1 MRRLTTLTRLAA
13 GLLALAPAL
22 GAAAW
27 ATPLAAQKAAAV
39 PERPRLAAGAD
50 TNDAA
55 AYYAY
60 GILPDV
66 SWKKAQN
73 AFYWAYRIDPRSTG
87 YILAQWQA
95 LWLRQPAE
103 WRMEYREGAEFVL
116 RSRESRQLD
125 SLYRT
130 VMTRDPFTHFTGCFY
145 PEWIRDVRD
154 PLAAGS
160 ILYDGGCFKDAAVR
174 LGEALAKRPGL
185 VGVRIDRARALAFS
199 GANGSA
205 LAELQ
210 TALDTLR
217 ARDGTRVGQFYA
229 SKEMLEYMMGLLL
242 VEEERYDEARDAF
255 GRALVENLAFYH
267 AHERLAEI
275 ALRRRDVGGAI
286 AEFEQALQLE
296 GNDPLLR
303 HDYAVA
309 LMNATPRRYA
319 DAEVQLRKAIEL
331 APDFP
336 TSYFNLA
343 VALAQQGKRDE
354 AIAHYRQFVSR
365 APRTAARLVADATK
379 SIAVLESSAA
389 PTGRDR

>member
-1 MRRLTTLTRLAA
+1 MISRLVAPTLLLGALAA
-13 GLLALAPAL
+13 
-22 GAAAW
+22 
-27 ATPLAAQKAAAV
+27 PLAAQKSAAV

-55 AYYAY
+55 AYYEYA
-60 GILPDV
+60 ILPKT
-66 SWKKAQN
+66 SWKKAQD
-73 AFYWAYRIDPRSTG
+73 AFYWAYRLDPRSTV

-95 LWLRQPAE
+95 LWFKQPAE
-103 WRMEYREGAEFVL
+103 WRLEYREGTEFVL
-116 RSRESRQLD
+116 KSKESRQLD
-125 SLYRT
+125 SLYRN
-130 VMTRDPFTHFTGCFY
+130 VMTRNPFTHFTGCYY
-145 PEWIRDVRD
+145 PEWIADVSD

-160 ILYDGGCFKDAAVR
+160 ILYDGGCFKESAVK
-174 LGEALAKRPGL
+174 LEAALAKRPGL

-217 ARDGTRVGQFYA
+217 ARDGTRLRQFYV
-229 SKEMLEYMMGLLL
+229 SKEMIEYMRGLLL
-242 VEEERYDEARDAF
+242 TEEERYDEARDAY

-275 ALRRRDVGGAI
+275 ALRKRDVESAI
-286 AEFEQALQLE
+286 AEFELAVQLE
-296 GNDPLLR
+296 GSDPVLR

-309 LMNATPRRYA
+309 LMNARPRRYA

-331 APDFP
+331 DPDFP

-343 VALAQQGKRDE
+343 AALGQQGKKAE
-354 AIAHYRQFVSR
+354 AVDSYRQFIAR
-365 APRTAARLVADATK
+365 APRTAAGLVADAQR
-379 SIAVLESSAA
+379 SIAVLEGAA
-389 PTGRDR
+389 VPTGRDK